1 MAKIKRWDL
10 NVDGCSYT
18 VTFEFGGLKG
28 TRLLKVNGANIPIE
42 KQHYKALIGV
52 ERPVFLGNKECI
64 FVLIGNKADVAVDGF
79 YVDSKKPYVPF
90 KSIPWWNWVF
100 AAACIAIPIVALGGL
115 LPVVIGLLGS
125 VYCMRV
131 SISPY
136 SKTPFKLLSC
146 FGVTAVCWGLF
157 GLFIYAMST
166 L

>member
-10 NVDGCSYT
+10 NVDGCNYAI
-18 VTFEFGGLKG
+18 TFEFGGLKG
-28 TRLLKVNGANIPIE
+28 TRLLKVNDVNFPIE

-52 ERPVFLGNKECI
+52 ERPILLGNKECQ

-79 YVDSKKPYVPF
+79 YVDSKKSYAPF
-90 KSIPWWNWVF
+90 KSIPWWNWIF

-115 LPVVIGLLGS
+115 LPVVIGLLGA

-131 SISPY
+131 SVSPY
-136 SKTPFKLLSC
+136 SKTTFKLLSC
-146 FGVTAVCWGLF
+146 LGITVACWGLF
-157 GLFIYAMST
+157 ELLILVMSQ